1 MSSLSKNN
9 DVITI
14 EEIIEKARAYIEDE
28 EQIKV
33 INKAYEFAKK
43 KHEGQFRKSGE
54 AYIYHPMNV
63 ALILI
68 SVYADYETISA
79 GLMHDVL
86 EDCDCTQEEMEEEF
100 GRTITRLVLGVTKL
114 SKINFSTENEYL
126 IDYYK
131 KIIVG
136 MSEDVR
142 VIIIKLADRLHNMR
156 TLWAI
161 PEDRQKVKA
170 HEALDILAPIAH
182 HLGIH
187 KIKSELE
194 DLSLRYLKPDV
205 FYDIAEKLNKTKLER
220 DKTVYDMQ
228 REVTNLLTEHHIP
241 HEIKGR
247 AKSIYSIYNKLDKG
261 KKFSDIYDLLA
272 LRILVDTEQ
281 ECYLALGLI
290 HSKFRPLPKRFK
302 DYVAMPKP
310 NMYQSLHT
318 TVFGIDGY
326 LFEIQIRTY
335 HMDEVA
341 ENGIASHWA
350 YKENGGSKAAANL
363 QSTTEQKLQFFKQII
378 DLSHDKMSSEDFVN
392 TVKDEVLNNN
402 IYCYTPK
409 GDVIELPKGSTPI
422 DFAYKIHTKVGETTV
437 GAIVNNNIVPLNYE
451 LKDNDIVKINTNKSS
466 TPSKEWI
473 NMVKSTAVK
482 NKIKAFFT
490 KNDREIYIE
499 RGKYSLEKELRKRK
513 LIFSEFLTEE
523 NINKICESIKAD
535 DLEDIYLSIGNGK
548 TTANTV
554 INVIDKIEEV
564 VAPKVV
570 KVTSKNTDADIIVS
584 GIDKV
589 KVNLANCC
597 NPVYGDEIVGYI
609 TKGNGITVHRINCH
623 NLEMLEDRTLEV
635 KWNSN
640 INKRYLTCLLVHTND
655 SDNHMLDLVQTISM
669 SNVSVD
675 GIKTMSKGEKCIYE
689 VMCYVTGL
697 EQLNKLIMTMN
708 KNSFIEKIERA
719 IR

>member
-1 MSSLSKNN
+1 MSSLSKEK
-9 DVITI
+9 DGVTF
-14 EEIIEKARAYIEDE
+14 EEILTKARAYIEDE
-28 EQIKV
+28 EQISV
-33 INKAYEFAKK
+33 IEKAYSFALK
-43 KHEGQFRKSGE
+43 KHDGQYRKSGE
-54 AYIYHPMNV
+54 SYIYHPMNV

-68 SVYADYETISA
+68 SIYADYETISA
-79 GLMHDVL
+79 GLLHDVL
-86 EDCDCTQEEMEEEF
+86 EDCDCSVEEMKEEF
-100 GRTITRLVLGVTKL
+100 GENITKLVQGVTKL
-114 SKINFSTENEYL
+114 SKIHFSTENEYL

-187 KIKSELE
+187 KIKSEME

-220 DKTVYDMQ
+220 DKTVYNMQ
-228 REVTNLLTEHHIP
+228 TEVTELLNEHHIP

-247 AKSIYSIYNKLDKG
+247 AKSIYSIYNKLHRG

-272 LRILVDTEQ
+272 LRILVNTEQ

-335 HMDEVA
+335 DMDEVA

-350 YKENGGSKAAANL
+350 YKENGGSNNTANL
-363 QSTTEQKLQFFKQII
+363 QSATEQKLQFFKSII
-378 DLSHDKMSSEDFVN
+378 DLSHDKMSSEEFVN
-392 TVKDEVLNNN
+392 SVKDEVLNNN
-402 IYCYTPK
+402 IYCFTPK
-409 GDVIELPKGSTPI
+409 GDVIELPKGASPI
-422 DFAYKIHTKVGETTV
+422 DFAYKIHTKVGETMV

-451 LKDNDIVKINTNKSS
+451 LKDNDIVKINTNKNS
-466 TPSKEWI
+466 TPSKEWV
-473 NMVKSTAVK
+473 NMVKSTATR

-490 KNDREIYIE
+490 KNDRDIYIE
-499 RGKYSLEKELRKRK
+499 RGKYALEKELRKRK
-513 LIFSEFLTEE
+513 VVFSEFLSDE
-523 NINKICESIKAD
+523 NVKKICQSIKVD
-535 DLEDIYLSIGNGK
+535 NLDEIYLNIGNGK
-548 TTANTV
+548 VPVNSV
-554 INVIDKIEEV
+554 IHVIIKEEDV
-564 VAPKVV
+564 PAPKVV
-570 KVTSKNTDADIIVS
+570 KMTNKSIDADIIVS

-597 NPVYGDEIVGYI
+597 NPVYGDSIVGYI
-609 TKGNGITVHRINCH
+609 TKGNGISVHRMNCH
-623 NLEMLEDRTLEV
+623 NLEMLEDRILKVE
-635 KWNSN
+635 WNTN
-640 INKRYLTCLLVHTND
+640 VNKRYMTCLLIHTND
-655 SDNHMLDLVQTISM
+655 SDNHVLDLIQTISM
-669 SNVSVD
+669 LNVSVD
-675 GIKTMSKGEKCIYE
+675 GIKTMSKGEKSIYE
-689 VMCYVTGL
+689 VVCYVSDL
-697 EQLNKLIMTMN
+697 NQLNKTILAIN
-708 KNSFIEKIERA
+708 KNSYIEKVEREM
-719 IR
+719 R